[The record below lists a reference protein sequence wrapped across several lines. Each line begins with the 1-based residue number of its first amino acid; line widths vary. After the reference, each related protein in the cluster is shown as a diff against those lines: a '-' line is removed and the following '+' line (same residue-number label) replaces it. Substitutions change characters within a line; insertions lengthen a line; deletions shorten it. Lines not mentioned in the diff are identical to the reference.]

1 MKIVHTELGNF
12 HVCTKKLGK
21 IYSQNT
27 KIIKKIHSVTENSS
41 KFSPA
46 ARQIF
51 RFIGKPSILP
61 RAAKK

>member
-1 MKIVHTELGNF
+1 MEFGKMKIVHNMELGNF
-12 HVCTKKLGK
+12 HVCTKKLGE

-46 ARQIF
+46 AR
-51 RFIGKPSILP
+51 
-61 RAAKK
+61 